1 MKFNSVSRC
10 CRSGRRV
17 RRSPDSINLVA
28 LAYCLQAGGL
38 AARFPLR
45 PSLCLA
51 LVSLYVGTMKLS
63 DNQIGDRLH
72 AAMKLLEPQECETVA
87 GRTAMEAARRALWL
101 YGSALIQAGEH
112 KRMREEDHDV

>member
-1 MKFNSVSRC
+1 MKPATHVITLTGTNR
-10 CRSGRRV
+10 
-17 RRSPDSINLVA
+17 
-28 LAYCLQAGGL
+28 AGHG
-38 AARFPLR
+38 APMRAPARFPLR
-45 PSLCLA
+45 SNLCLA

-63 DNQIGDRLH
+63 DNQIDDRLH

-101 YGSALIQAGEH
+101 YGSALVQAGEH

>member
-1 MKFNSVSRC
+1 
-10 CRSGRRV
+10 
-17 RRSPDSINLVA
+17 
-28 LAYCLQAGGL
+28 
-38 AARFPLR
+38 
-45 PSLCLA
+45 
-51 LVSLYVGTMKLS
+51 MKLS

-112 KRMREEDHDV
+112 KRMREENHDV